1 MDHERQKKLIGQRL
15 NTVLAIRKIR
25 QKDLAQALGIQDN
38 AVSYFCKGDRT
49 PNTVQLAQIC
59 RYLDVSAD
67 YLLGLSDVASSSLTI
82 QEIVRVTGLSEENT
96 EMLLANHQEKPDDFS
111 PELCNFLL
119 SCGMES
125 DLSIPFE
132 QMLQSLRIPS
142 AICCAKA
149 LDGELPED
157 PDVPDPIRMK
167 AIYSG
172 TEAYFGRKSDL
183 SGHLVLGS
191 EEAFRYY
198 SDRVADEIRRQ
209 LNVVYAPQ
217 NQWDNMD
224 GIREDLIRIVRE
236 KEKELMQQRCPES
249 DQN

>member
-1 MDHERQKKLIGQRL
+1 MDHETQKKLIGQRL
-15 NTVLAIRKIR
+15 NTVLAMRRIR

-67 YLLGLSDVASSSLTI
+67 YLLGLSDVMSSSLTI
-82 QEIVRVTGLSEENT
+82 QEIVRATGLSEENT
-96 EMLLANHQEKPDDFS
+96 KTLVVNHRENPVDFS

-119 SCGMES
+119 SCGLDS

-132 QMLQSLRIPS
+132 QMLRALRLPS
-142 AICCAKA
+142 AVRCAKT
-149 LDGELPED
+149 LTDELPEN
-157 PDVPDPIRMK
+157 PDVPDLIRMK

-172 TEAYFGRKSDL
+172 TEAYFNRESDPCGR
-183 SGHLVLGS
+183 LVLSS

-198 SDRVADEIRRQ
+198 TNQIADEICRHLKADYEPR
-209 LNVVYAPQ
+209 
-217 NQWDNMD
+217 NQWGNLD
-224 GIREDLIRIVRE
+224 GIREDLLRVIRE
-236 KEKELMQQRCPES
+236 KERELMQQRCPE
-249 DQN
+249 QN